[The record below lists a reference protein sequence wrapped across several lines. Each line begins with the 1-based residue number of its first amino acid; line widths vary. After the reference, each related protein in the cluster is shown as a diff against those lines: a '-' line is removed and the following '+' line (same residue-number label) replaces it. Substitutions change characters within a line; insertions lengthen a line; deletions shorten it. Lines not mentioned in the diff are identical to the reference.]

1 MKKVLFSFLAA
12 CLLAACG
19 GNESNTKTEEPKTA
33 DITKDPAYQKG
44 LELVSK
50 SDCFTCHQIDDKL
63 TGPPYREVAN
73 KYAGMPD
80 TIVTHLAQK
89 IMAGGSGV
97 WGQIMMTPH
106 PAVSK
111 EDAEAMVRYILLL
124 KK

>member
-1 MKKVLFSFLAA
+1 MKKVFFSFLAA

-19 GNESNTKTEEPKTA
+19 GNESKTKTEEPKTA

-44 LELVSK
+44 LELISK

-73 KYAGMPD
+73 KYAGLPD
-80 TIVTHLAQK
+80 TIVSHLAQK
-89 IMAGGSGV
+89 VITGGSGV

>member
-1 MKKVLFSFLAA
+1 MKKILFSFMAA

-19 GNESNTKTEEPKTA
+19 GNESKTKTEEPKTV
-33 DITKDPAYQKG
+33 DVTKDPAYQKG
-44 LELVSK
+44 LELISK

-80 TIVTHLAQK
+80 TIVSHLAGK
-89 IMAGGSGV
+89 VISGGSGV
-97 WGQIMMTPH
+97 WGQIIMTPH
-106 PAVSK
+106 PALSK
-111 EDAEAMVRYILLL
+111 ADAEAMVRYILLL